1 MSGLTWDRSPS
12 QLADAIEKYAEDI
25 LILARTAAESI
36 SKQMQE
42 YAQAAA
48 PWNDI
53 TGDARAGLLTTVIAT
68 DGSITIVLY
77 HTEFYGLFLEVC
89 NGGKYRVILPTVV
102 TFAALYMALLQAALS
117 A

>member
-1 MSGLTWDRSPS
+1 VSGLVWERSPS

-25 LILARTAAESI
+25 LILAHTAAEEIAKS
-36 SKQMQE
+36 MQE
-42 YAQAAA
+42 YAQSTA

-53 TGDARAGLLTTVIAT
+53 TGDARAGLLTTVIIT
-68 DGSITIVLY
+68 SDSITIVLY
-77 HTEFYGLFLEVC
+77 HTVYYGLFLEVS

-102 TFAALYMALLQAALS
+102 TFAALYFAMMKAAMS